1 MIEVRGLTKTFG
13 SVRAVDDL
21 SFSVASGRVTGFL
34 GPNGSGKSTSMRCMV
49 RLDRADKGSVNFGK
63 KTYADL
69 GYPLHEVGTLL
80 DAGNVHPGRSGRNHL
95 KMMAV
100 ANRIPAARVDEVLNL
115 VGLTDAAGRKV
126 KGYSLGM
133 KQRLGLAGALLGD
146 PAVVMLDEPANGLDP
161 EGIRWIREMLTGL
174 AAEGRTVLVSSHLL
188 SEMALMATELVVIG
202 KGQLIEECSV
212 ADFVGRH
219 SATWVEVRSPQIE
232 RLAEVLRA
240 AGASVQSL
248 SGTDASAGGL
258 RVEGADAAAVGE
270 AAAAA
275 GVVLH
280 ELSTRADT
288 LEDAFL
294 SATATSQEYRS
305 GGAS

>member
-1 MIEVRGLTKTFG
+1 MIEIRGLTKRFG
-13 SVRAVDDL
+13 SVLAVSDL
-21 SFSVASGRVTGFL
+21 TFSVQPGKVTGFL

-49 RLDRADKGSVNFGK
+49 RLDRADKGSVTFGS
-63 KTYADL
+63 KTYGDF

-95 KMMAV
+95 RTLA
-100 ANRIPAARVDEVLNL
+100 ASNRISISRVDEMLGL
-115 VGLTDAAGRKV
+115 VGLADVGGRKV

-161 EGIRWIREMLTGL
+161 EGIRWIRDMLKGL

-188 SEMALMATELVVIG
+188 SEMALMANELVVIG
-202 KGQLIEECSV
+202 RGQLIEQCSV
-212 ADFVGRH
+212 NDFVGRH
-219 SATWVEVRSPQIE
+219 SATWVEVRSPQQTQ
-232 RLAEVLRA
+232 LAEMLRKR
-240 AGASVQSL
+240 GATVTQ
-248 SGTDASAGGL
+248 TDATGSARVDGL
-258 RVEGADAAAVGE
+258 DAATVGE
-270 AAAAA
+270 IAAAA

-280 ELSTRADT
+280 ELTTRADT

-294 SATATSQEYRS
+294 AATASTQEYRS
-305 GGAS
+305 GGVS

>member
-1 MIEVRGLTKTFG
+1 MIEVRGLTKAFG
-13 SVRAVDDL
+13 PVRAVNDL
-21 SFSVASGRVTGFL
+21 SFSVQPGKVTGFL

-49 RLDRADKGSVNFGK
+49 RLDRADKGSVTFGSQ
-63 KTYADL
+63 TYGDF

-95 KMMAV
+95 RTIA
-100 ANRIPAARVDEVLNL
+100 ASNGIGSARVDEVLGL
-115 VGLTDAAGRKV
+115 VGLSDAGGRKV

-133 KQRLGLAGALLGD
+133 KQRLGLAAALLGD

-161 EGIRWIREMLTGL
+161 EGIRWIRDMLKGL
-174 AAEGRTVLVSSHLL
+174 ALEGRTVLVSSHLL
-188 SEMALMATELVVIG
+188 SEMALMASELVVIG
-202 KGQLIEECSV
+202 KGQLIEQCSV

-219 SATWVEVRSPQIE
+219 SATWVEVRSPQMPQLAALLSE
-232 RLAEVLRA
+232 RGAKVTQPDGPGGVRVDGLNAAVVGEIA
-240 AGASVQSL
+240 AG
-248 SGTDASAGGL
+248 
-258 RVEGADAAAVGE
+258 
-270 AAAAA
+270 A

-294 SATATSQEYRS
+294 TATASTQEYRS